1 MKPTRL
7 VLRKATLVFIL
18 LGAALAGFCVG
29 FQTNAAIIR
38 ARVRA
43 LSGPAENMPAVLTDN
58 LTKMLNLDAA
68 QQDAVRAIME
78 RHDARMREARERRRA
93 EVDAM
98 VAELDAELQAEFT
111 PEQKA
116 LHEKYLEELR
126 RKGQENRNLRRA
138 VGGAK

>member
-7 VLRKATLVFIL
+7 VLRKATLVLIL
-18 LGAALAGFCVG
+18 LGAALAGFCIG

-38 ARVRA
+38 ARVRR
-43 LSGPAENMPAVLTDN
+43 LSGPAENMPALLTDN
-58 LTKMLNLDAA
+58 LAKVLGLDEA
-68 QQDAVRAIME
+68 QKTAVLGIME
-78 RHDARMREARERRRA
+78 RHDVRMREARERRRA

-116 LHEKYLEELR
+116 RHEKYLEELR
-126 RKGQENRNLRRA
+126 RKGEENRKLRRA
-138 VGGAK
+138 VGGGK

>member
-7 VLRKATLVFIL
+7 VLSRATLVLIL
-18 LGAALAGFCVG
+18 LGGALAGFCAG

-38 ARVRA
+38 ARVSK
-43 LSGPAENMPAVLTDN
+43 LSGPAENMPALLTDN
-58 LTKMLNLDAA
+58 LAKMLGLDEVQKAA
-68 QQDAVRAIME
+68 VLGIME
-78 RHDARMREARERRRA
+78 RHEVRMREARERRRA

-116 LHEKYLEELR
+116 RHEKYLEELR
-126 RKGQENRNLRRA
+126 RKGQENRQLRRA
-138 VGGAK
+138 VGGSK

>member
-1 MKPTRL
+1 MNPTRL
-7 VLRKATLVFIL
+7 LLPKATLVLIL
-18 LGAALAGFCVG
+18 LGAALIGFCVG

-38 ARVRA
+38 SRVRA
-43 LSGPAENMPAVLTDN
+43 LSGPAENMPAFLTEN
-58 LTKMLNLDAA
+58 LTKVLDLDTEQQAA
-68 QQDAVRAIME
+68 VLGIME

-111 PEQKA
+111 PDQKA
-116 LHEKYLEELR
+116 RHVKYLDELR
-126 RKGQENRNLRRA
+126 RKGQENRKLRKV

>member
-1 MKPTRL
+1 MK
-7 VLRKATLVFIL
+7 
-18 LGAALAGFCVG
+18 LASD
-29 FQTNAAIIR
+29 NAAIIR
-38 ARVRA
+38 SRVRA
-43 LSGPAENMPAVLTDN
+43 LSGPAENMPEVLTDK
-58 LTKMLNLDAA
+58 LTNVLGLDAA
-68 QQDAVRAIME
+68 QQTAVRGIME

-98 VAELDAELQAEFT
+98 VAELDAALQAEFT

-126 RKGQENRNLRRA
+126 RKGQENRNLQRA

>member
-7 VLRKATLVFIL
+7 VFPKATLVLIL
-18 LGAALAGFCVG
+18 LGAALVGFCVG

-38 ARVRA
+38 SRVRA
-43 LSGPAENMPAVLTDN
+43 LSGPVENMPAVLTDK
-58 LTKMLNLDAA
+58 LTEVLGLDDAQKAA
-68 QQDAVRAIME
+68 VLGIME
-78 RHDARMREARERRRA
+78 RHGARMHEARERRRA

-126 RKGQENRNLRRA
+126 RKGQENRKLRRA